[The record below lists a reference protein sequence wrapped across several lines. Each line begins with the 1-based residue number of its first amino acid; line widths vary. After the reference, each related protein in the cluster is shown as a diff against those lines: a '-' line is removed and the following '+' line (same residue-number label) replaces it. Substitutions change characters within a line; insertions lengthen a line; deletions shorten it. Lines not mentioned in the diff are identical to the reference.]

1 MGRLLSSLIRLFY
14 PIHMT
19 DLQRSFRTGIVCL
32 VALCFAQCSLAQ
44 ISRGGSP
51 DWDVVMEEIPTFRLP
66 AIDRVSL
73 AAEDAV
79 TDTYKEVP
87 WRFGVE
93 FEVDIST
100 AQQGQWT
107 MGANERIWRMQFDS
121 PEALALSFY
130 FDEFEVP
137 KGAQLFVWNADRT
150 DFIGAFDHR
159 NNKEWG
165 SLAIGQTAGSSVVIE
180 YHEPLNAAFEA
191 VLHIAQVVHAYRSVF
206 RPEAVLENR
215 GPYGNSGACNINVNC
230 PEGIPWATESKSVAL
245 ILQGGFAACT
255 GALVNNTAQDGTPY
269 FLTANHCLGNP
280 NNWIYL
286 FNHEIADCTGN
297 TNSAPTSDVISGGT
311 LKASNAG
318 SDFALVE
325 LSEAPPASYNV
336 QYAGW
341 DASGENP
348 STVTGIHHP
357 SGDVKKICFDEDGP
371 NAQNAAGAA
380 VWYINQWE
388 DGVTEPGSSGSP
400 LFDQNHR
407 VVGQLYGGSAAC
419 SGSVNNGLVDYYG
432 RFDVSWDGASASTRL
447 WDWLDP
453 ADSGVL
459 ILDGWPEGAVAY
471 DVDAGVQVTG
481 LPETI
486 LCGVQTISPGVLL
499 TNMGLNDLVSAT
511 VNYSLNGAASQS
523 IEWTGSL
530 AQYESEAIDLP
541 ILTIASGTN
550 ELEVWVENP
559 NGAEDEN
566 AFNNASA
573 GSFSSFSGPTVNYE
587 MILTL
592 DDYGSEVTWEL
603 RQLSQVLYTGGPY
616 QDDLDGTE
624 VVLEWCLE
632 AGCYTFEISDSY
644 GDGLCCEYGE
654 GGWEILDPQG
664 NTVATGGEYTEV
676 DQETFCT
683 QAVDV
688 TSLDGAMRPL
698 LFPNPTNGQFTIQ
711 ANQWRG
717 GQWRCVDATGREVAR
732 GQLGQGPTDV
742 GVDRWTPGVYFI
754 LLEHAEQG
762 AISLPLF
769 VNE

>member
-1 MGRLLSSLIRLFY
+1 MIDCNRI
-14 PIHMT
+14 P
-19 DLQRSFRTGIVCL
+19 RTGILWVL
-32 VALCFAQCSLAQ
+32 FISFAQFSLAQ
-44 ISRGGSP
+44 ISRGGIP
-51 DWDVVMEEIPTFRLP
+51 NWDVETEAIPAFRMP
-66 AIDRVSL
+66 AIDRAAL
-73 AAEDAV
+73 AEEDAV
-79 TDTYKEVP
+79 TDAFKEVP

-93 FEVDIST
+93 FEVSISP
-100 AQQGQWT
+100 AEQGRWT
-107 MGANERIWRMQFDS
+107 LESNERVWRMRFDS
-121 PEALALSFY
+121 PDALALSFY
-130 FDEFEVP
+130 FDAFVLP
-137 KGAQLFVWNADRT
+137 KGAQLFVWNAART

-165 SLAIGQTAGSSVVIE
+165 SLAIGQTVGSSVVME

-191 VLHIAQVVHAYRSVF
+191 ELHIAQVVHAYRSVF
-206 RPEAVLENR
+206 RPETVLENR

-297 TNSAPTSDVISGGT
+297 TNSAPTSDVISGGV
-311 LKASNAG
+311 LRASNAG

-325 LSEAPPASYNV
+325 LSEAPPASYDV

-341 DASGENP
+341 DATGDNP
-348 STVTGIHHP
+348 ETVTGIHHP

-407 VVGQLYGGSAAC
+407 VVGQLYGGAAAC
-419 SGSVNNGLVDYYG
+419 NGSVNNGQVDYYG
-432 RFDVSWDGASASTRL
+432 RFDVSWDGTSASTRL

-453 ADSGVL
+453 ANSGVL
-459 ILDGWPEGAVAY
+459 VLDGWPEGAVSY
-471 DVDAGVQVTG
+471 EVDAGVQVTG
-481 LPETI
+481 LPESI
-486 LCGVQTISPGVLL
+486 LCGVETVTPSVLL

-511 VNYSLNGAASQS
+511 VNYSFNGAAIQS
-523 IEWTGSL
+523 IEWTGLL
-530 AQYESEAIDLP
+530 AQYASETIDLP
-541 ILTIASGTN
+541 ALTVAAGTN
-550 ELEVWVENP
+550 DLEVSVENP
-559 NGAEDEN
+559 NGATDEN
-566 AFNNASA
+566 AYNNASA
-573 GSFSSFSGPTVNYE
+573 GSFDSFSGPTVNYE

-592 DDYGSEVTWEL
+592 DDWGSEVTWEL

-616 QDDLDGTE
+616 ENDLDGTE
-624 VVLEWCLE
+624 IAVEWCLE

-654 GGWEILDPQG
+654 GGWEILDPDG
-664 NTVATGGEYTEV
+664 NSVATGGVYEDQ
-676 DQETFCT
+676 DQETFC
-683 QAVDV
+683 AEEVSDVEGVD
-688 TSLDGAMRPL
+688 ARPL
-698 LFPNPTNGQFTIQ
+698 
-711 ANQWRG
+711 
-717 GQWRCVDATGREVAR
+717 
-732 GQLGQGPTDV
+732 
-742 GVDRWTPGVYFI
+742 
-754 LLEHAEQG
+754 
-762 AISLPLF
+762 
-769 VNE
+769 